1 LKQARNPWVFGSL
14 AIAYATGLLLVLPW
28 ASETGYSGP
37 YLIGVYGITIFAA
50 DACTVVLLF
59 RLYLREGSAHLLA
72 FGAAYV
78 LSALLIVGHAL
89 SFPGAFG
96 RTQLLGHDSTSVII
110 FLSWRIGAAALLL
123 VGVLLGVRQVQTAVP
138 ADRAR
143 NVVIALVGSAL
154 VAGGV
159 YAAALGWH
167 MVAMRGDRFTSATLI
182 WSWIA
187 VLLSAASVAV
197 AFTTRAYRQPI
208 FGWVALVA
216 TASLVDMTLSTL
228 AGARYTLG
236 WYVAH
241 CSCVVSAYLLLTY
254 LSIEFARELRD
265 RREPARRFVYFGA
278 VALAVCAVLMRYFL
292 IPWLGSTVP
301 FATLFGAVAIA
312 VWMGGWGP
320 GLFTAVLGYLL
331 TYTFIEEPSGT
342 IAFGGGED
350 ILALILYAVS
360 CGLII
365 ALGHNMRT
373 AQQRSLR
380 AEQRFRSSQEAAI
393 QGYSM
398 LRAVRD
404 FRGNV
409 VDFIIEYMNP
419 RGAELARRRAE
430 ELIGR
435 RMTEVL
441 PGTVRS
447 GLFDHF
453 RDVVESGTP
462 AEFEVRYE
470 NDGITGWF
478 RNMVV
483 KINDGLGVSFFDVS
497 QNKRMEVELAERA
510 RQLESADANKSRFL
524 ATLSHELR
532 NPLAPLRNG
541 LAVLRRRP
549 GHNAPDLLAMME
561 RQLGQMVRLVD
572 DLLDVSRI
580 DRGKIE
586 LRRERVNLDSAITSA
601 IETARPSIDAKSHEL
616 VVRFAQRALQVQGD
630 PVRLAQI
637 VSNLLINAAKFTP
650 PKGRIELSMRAVDSS
665 VEIHVCDNG
674 AGIHPSQLAI
684 VFDIFVQLDT
694 SRAFGAGGLG
704 LGLALVRSLVELHHG
719 SVEARSDGPGKG
731 SEFIVRLPLAETAE
745 EAPHAQATPAP
756 HFDARGN
763 RIVVVDDNEDA
774 ARSLGE
780 LLREQGHEVDVFFNA
795 GDALAAASAHPPE
808 VAFLDLNMADMDG
821 FELARRIR
829 RTEWGRRTRLV
840 AVTGMGRQTDVS
852 QSTAAG
858 FDAHL
863 TKPAEPERVLSLA
876 AMPLE
881 RRDNVVVFPHA

>member
-1 LKQARNPWVFGSL
+1 MKQTRNPWVFGSL

-28 ASETGYSGP
+28 ATAPGYSGP
-37 YLIGVYGITIFAA
+37 YLVGVYGITIFAA
-50 DACTVVLLF
+50 DICTVVLLL
-59 RLYLREGSAHLLA
+59 RLYLREGSVHLLA
-72 FGAAYV
+72 FGIAYV
-78 LSALLIVGHAL
+78 LSALLVLGHAL
-89 SFPGAFG
+89 SFPDAFG
-96 RTQLLGHDSTSVII
+96 RTQLLGHESTSVII

-123 VGVLLGVRQVQTAVP
+123 AGIWLGVRQMQTVLP
-138 ADRAR
+138 AQRVR
-143 NVVIALVGSAL
+143 NVAFALTGSAL

-167 MVAMRGDRFTSATLI
+167 MVSMEGNRFTSATLI
-182 WSWIA
+182 WSWVA
-187 VLLSAASVAV
+187 VLLSAAAVAL
-197 AFTTRAYRQPI
+197 AFTTRAYRNSI

-216 TASLVDMTLSTL
+216 TASLVDMMLSTL

-236 WYVAH
+236 WYVAR
-241 CSCVVSAYLLLTY
+241 CSSVVSAYLLLTY
-254 LSIEFARELRD
+254 LSIEFAHELRD
-265 RREPARRFVYFGA
+265 RREPARRFVYFAA

-292 IPWLGSTVP
+292 MPWLGSSVP
-301 FATLFGAVAIA
+301 FATLFGVVAIA

-320 GLFTAVLGYLL
+320 GLTTAVLGFLL
-331 TYTFIEEPSGT
+331 THAFIEEPFGT
-342 IAFGGGED
+342 FVFGGGED
-350 ILALILYAVS
+350 ILASILYAVS

-373 AQQRSLR
+373 AQQHSRR

-409 VDFIIEYMNP
+409 IDFVIEYMNP
-419 RGAELARRRAE
+419 RGAELARRRPE

-453 RDVVESGTP
+453 REVIDSGTP
-462 AEFEVRYE
+462 AEFEVHYD
-470 NDGITGWF
+470 NDGIAGWF

-483 KINDGLGVSFFDVS
+483 KVNDGLGVSFFDVS
-497 QNKRMEVELAERA
+497 QNKRMEAELAERA

-541 LAVLRRRP
+541 LAVLRRRL
-549 GHNAPDLLAMME
+549 GHDGADMLAMME

-586 LRRERVNLDSAITSA
+586 LRRERVNLGAVVTSA
-601 IETARPSIDAKSHEL
+601 IETARPRIDAKSHEL
-616 VVRFAQRALQVQGD
+616 VVRFAQRALLVEGD

-650 PKGRIELSMRAVDSS
+650 PRGRIELAMRAVDSS
-665 VEIHVCDNG
+665 VEISVRDNG
-674 AGIHPSQLAI
+674 AGIEPSQLGI
-684 VFDIFVQLDT
+684 VFDIFVQLDN
-694 SRAFGAGGLG
+694 SKAYGAGGLG
-704 LGLALVRSLVELHHG
+704 LGLALVRSLAELHHG

-731 SEFIVRLPLAETAE
+731 SEFIVRLPLVERAE
-745 EAPHAQATPAP
+745 EAPPARALTP
-756 HFDARGN
+756 HVGGSSN
-763 RIVVVDDNEDA
+763 RIMIVDDNEDA

-780 LLREQGHEVDVFFNA
+780 LLRAQGHEVAVFFDANE
-795 GDALAAASAHPPE
+795 ALAAASAQPPE
-808 VAFLDLNMADMDG
+808 VAFLDLNMPETDG
-821 FELARRIR
+821 FELARRMR
-829 RTEWGRRTRLV
+829 KTEWGKRTRLI
-840 AVTGMGRQTDVS
+840 AVTGMGREADVS
-852 QSTAAG
+852 QSIATG
-858 FDAHL
+858 FDVHL
-863 TKPAEPERVLSLA
+863 TKPADPETVLSMA
-876 AMPLE
+876 ARPLD
-881 RRDNVVVFPHA
+881 RRGNVLQFPHA